1 MHCGKKW
8 WIREFVLPYIFPLN
22 PDYVAARSLRSLRIN
37 NNDDDDDDCGTV
49 LCSMFMFFGSMKYYY
64 NAYSWQ
70 KTLKSRYICGHIL
83 AGNET
88 QISLLTETFKLFC
101 LYS

>member
-1 MHCGKKW
+1 M
-8 WIREFVLPYIFPLN
+8 FV
-22 PDYVAARSLRSLRIN
+22 
-37 NNDDDDDDCGTV
+37 
-49 LCSMFMFFGSMKYYY
+49 FFGSMKYYY

-70 KTLKSRYICGHIL
+70 KTLKSRYISGHIL